1 MGGSGVGVLNFV
13 STVDPAPAA
22 SDIDETEELPE
33 LAVADG
39 ESSTPEP
46 PASESDLDLEQNA
59 HDPVSAPEPA
69 MDPGAE
75 PAPHD
80 VPEPWDDSGGEAE
93 NIPEEIAD
101 EIPPAQEGPPVPESG
116 PEQDADLS
124 AASSVPSMNPGAG
137 DGAFDDKPEPRDDS
151 GSEAEGPGSEN
162 KQDSEE
168 YADPAEN
175 KMRVI
180 LKALKSIEENISN
193 VIHLLEEEGVSDM
206 PLMKTGQGSP
216 AMPKHDPDD
225 PGQGSP
231 GGRVVEGVFNGQHMV
246 GSDGKIYSVPP
257 NYASKSKLVE
267 GDMLKL
273 TISGSGTFI
282 YKQIGPI
289 ERKRVVA
296 VLGFDPTTGEY
307 YATEGNKRWNI
318 IKASVTY
325 FKGEPG
331 DEAVLL
337 IPKEEPSKWAAV
349 ENIIKKSGIDQ
360 RTEE

>member
-1 MGGSGVGVLNFV
+1 MDDDQTKSLQDIGGSGVGVLNFV
-13 STVDPAPAA
+13 PAEDPAPAA
-22 SDIDETEELPE
+22 SDSGTAEDQPEPTVFETPP
-33 LAVADG
+33 A
-39 ESSTPEP
+39 PEP
-46 PASESDLDLEQNA
+46 PAPESDPEQNA
-59 HDPVSAPEPA
+59 HDPAGAPDPA
-69 MDPGAE
+69 
-75 PAPHD
+75 
-80 VPEPWDDSGGEAE
+80 
-93 NIPEEIAD
+93 
-101 EIPPAQEGPPVPESG
+101 
-116 PEQDADLS
+116 
-124 AASSVPSMNPGAG
+124 MNPGTG
-137 DGAFDDKPEPRDDS
+137 TVPSDEPEPYEDPGGESGSRDDLGGETDDPAGETKDPDS
-151 GSEAEGPGSEN
+151 GIKQEG
-162 KQDSEE
+162 EE
-168 YADPAEN
+168 YTNPAEN

-193 VIHLLEEEGVSDM
+193 VIKLLEEEGVSAA
-206 PLMKTGQGSP
+206 PLMKIDQGDP
-216 AMPKHDPDD
+216 ARPKHDPGD
-225 PGQGSP
+225 PSQDSP
-231 GGRVVEGVFNGQHMV
+231 GGRVVEGVFNGQHTV

-267 GDMLKL
+267 GDMMKL
-273 TISGSGTFI
+273 TISSTGSFI

-331 DEAVLL
+331 DETVLL

-349 ENIIKKSGIDQ
+349 ENIIRKSETGQ